1 MTSRQAW
8 SRHEVELIVDDYLN
22 MLRAELRGAR
32 YNKSQHNADLLPKL
46 NNRSRGS
53 IEFKHCNI
61 SSVLQDTGRRWIN
74 GYKPRANAQRDLLTQ
89 IINEK
94 WNMTPVPA
102 PQPKSLSRSNEVFT
116 PQVEFVRQSNPST
129 GLLSR
134 IFGLL
139 ARMFGR
145 S

>member
-8 SRHEVELIVDDYLN
+8 SRHEVELIVDDYLD
-22 MLRAELRGAR
+22 MLRVERRGGK
-32 YNKSQHNADLLPKL
+32 YNKSQHNADLRPKL

-61 SSVLQDTGRRWIN
+61 SSVLQDSKRPFIN

-89 IINEK
+89 VINEK
-94 WNMTPVPA
+94 WNMTAGPA

-116 PQVEFVRQSNPST
+116 PQAENVHHPNPST
-129 GLLSR
+129 GFLSR
-134 IFGLL
+134 IVAIL